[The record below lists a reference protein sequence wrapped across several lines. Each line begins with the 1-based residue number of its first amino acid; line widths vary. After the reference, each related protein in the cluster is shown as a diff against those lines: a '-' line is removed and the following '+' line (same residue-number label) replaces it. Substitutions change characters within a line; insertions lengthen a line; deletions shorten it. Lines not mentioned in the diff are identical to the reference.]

1 MKKATILFAFLIG
14 MILNA
19 QAQKDSSKANVKPSG
34 AAFHFQDSTH
44 KQVAVWT
51 GKDSVLV
58 IKDLSSIKVIEIAG
72 KRIAASAFA
81 NYEVLFP
88 TMEWI
93 AAIFNILENAPTG
106 LSKNQLTMLQSIL
119 VPYIERLQQQSQQ
132 KAPVKKQD

>member
-19 QAQKDSSKANVKPSG
+19 TAQKDSSK

-58 IKDLSSIKVIEIAG
+58 IKDLSSIKVIEVAG

-88 TMEWI
+88 TIEWI

-132 KAPVKKQD
+132 KAPPKQ